1 MLENTF
7 FNNRVVDAWNSLTNE
22 IIMSPP
28 VSILKN
34 DYITLLWTV
43 SYQYSSFFMLLLFLC
58 WCFLFR
64 FYAYLGIAVL
74 SLFHC

>member
-28 VSILKN
+28 VSIFKN

-43 SYQYSSFFMLLLFLC
+43 SYQYSSFFYVITIFVLVFL
-58 WCFLFR
+58 
-64 FYAYLGIAVL
+64 V
-74 SLFHC
+74 